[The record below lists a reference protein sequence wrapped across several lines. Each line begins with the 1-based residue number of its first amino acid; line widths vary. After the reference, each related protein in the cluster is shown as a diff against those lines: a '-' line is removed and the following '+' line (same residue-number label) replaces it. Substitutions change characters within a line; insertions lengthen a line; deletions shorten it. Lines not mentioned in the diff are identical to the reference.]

1 MKSGNWINK
10 KINIIQGDTTEIAF
24 KVIHSGLLANQNILH
39 VNLVCFVD
47 ENYEI
52 YRSLNE

>member
-1 MKSGNWINK
+1 MKSDNMINK
-10 KINIIQGDTTEIAF
+10 KLAAEIALE
-24 KVIHSGLLANQNILH
+24 VIYSGLLANQNILR
-39 VNLVCFVD
+39 VNLVYFDD

>member
-1 MKSGNWINK
+1 MKFDNVIDK
-10 KINIIQGDTTEIAF
+10 KLISFRVDITEIALE
-24 KVIHSGLLANQNILH
+24 VIHSGLLANQNILR
-39 VNLVCFVD
+39 VNLVCFDD